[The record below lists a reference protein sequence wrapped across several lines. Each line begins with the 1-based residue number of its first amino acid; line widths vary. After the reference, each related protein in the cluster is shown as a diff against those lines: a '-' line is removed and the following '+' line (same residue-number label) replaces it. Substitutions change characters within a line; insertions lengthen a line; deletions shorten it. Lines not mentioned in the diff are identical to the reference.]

1 MLRRCRP
8 LARGPHRLRAA
19 RRPDGRD
26 LSTSSFRPRVRFA
39 DLDDAPIDAYAAS
52 GDGLDKAGAYG
63 IQGFAA
69 TLVERIDGDYF
80 TVVGFPLARVR
91 ARTAALGYR
100 LRPPRTPAQRH
111 PAGPRRMSFAAT
123 LRATFSPD
131 IGIDL
136 GTANTVVYSHDA
148 GILVSE
154 PSVVAYRTSDDAI
167 VAVGTGR
174 QRARRPRAR
183 PDRGRAPAARRH
195 DLRLPRRARA
205 GQDGGRSRARV
216 AAARI
221 APRVIACVPG
231 CATDIECKAV
241 EEAIRAAGPRSTTF
255 VPQAVAAAIGAGLDI
270 TSTRPRMVIDI
281 GGGTT
286 EIAVLISCGVV
297 AMHSIK
303 VGGDTFDAA
312 IAARLRHEYFAIG
325 PLTAERLKIERGYA
339 GRPPRPRA
347 VRRRR
352 NRHAQPASGGKRQ
365 VDETLVGEAM
375 RDGIDRIARAAW
387 SILEATAARSRRRLL
402 EAGIVLTG
410 GGALIPGLAGE
421 IGIRTNVPTTVADDP
436 LGCVAR
442 GAGEILASPGLLE
455 RLRPH
460 ADRLTRWY
468 QSLRI
473 GMRESYSR

>member
-1 MLRRCRP
+1 MS
-8 LARGPHRLRAA
+8 LAG
-19 RRPDGRD
+19 
-26 LSTSSFRPRVRFA
+26 
-39 DLDDAPIDAYAAS
+39 
-52 GDGLDKAGAYG
+52 
-63 IQGFAA
+63 
-69 TLVERIDGDYF
+69 
-80 TVVGFPLARVR
+80 
-91 ARTAALGYR
+91 
-100 LRPPRTPAQRH
+100 
-111 PAGPRRMSFAAT
+111 T

-131 IGIDL
+131 VGIDL
-136 GTANTVVYSHDA
+136 GTANTVVYSHDE

-167 VAVGTGR
+167 IAVGHAAKELDGR
-174 QRARRPRAR
+174 TPGRIRVVRPLRGGTISDFRGAHALVKTMVDRALASRPR
-183 PDRGRAPAARRH
+183 
-195 DLRLPRRARA
+195 
-205 GQDGGRSRARV
+205 V
-216 AAARI
+216 

-241 EEAIRAAGPRSTTF
+241 EEAIRAAGPRTTEF
-255 VPQAVAAAIGAGLDI
+255 VPQAVAAAVGAGLDI
-270 TSTRPRMVIDI
+270 TGPRPAMVMDI

-286 EIAVLISCGVV
+286 EIAVLTLCGVV

-312 IAARLRHEYFAIG
+312 ITARLRQEYFGIG
-325 PLTAERLKIERGYA
+325 VLTAERLKIERGFA
-339 GRPPRPRA
+339 GRAPGRDPYLLAGTDMRNLRP
-347 VRRRR
+347 
-352 NRHAQPASGGKRQ
+352 GKRE
-365 VDETLVGEAM
+365 VSEALVGEAM

-387 SILEATAARSRRRLL
+387 SILEACPPDLAGELL
-402 EAGIVLTG
+402 ESGIVLTG

-421 IGIRTNVPTTVADDP
+421 IGARTNVPTTVADDP

>member
-1 MLRRCRP
+1 V
-8 LARGPHRLRAA
+8 G
-19 RRPDGRD
+19 
-26 LSTSSFRPRVRFA
+26 
-39 DLDDAPIDAYAAS
+39 
-52 GDGLDKAGAYG
+52 GA
-63 IQGFAA
+63 
-69 TLVERIDGDYF
+69 
-80 TVVGFPLARVR
+80 
-91 ARTAALGYR
+91 
-100 LRPPRTPAQRH
+100 
-111 PAGPRRMSFAAT
+111 

-136 GTANTVVYSHDA
+136 GTANTVVYSHDQ

-167 VAVGTGR
+167 IAVGRAAKELDGR
-174 QRARRPRAR
+174 TPGRIRVVRPLRGGTISDFRGAHALVKTVVDRALAARAR
-183 PDRGRAPAARRH
+183 
-195 DLRLPRRARA
+195 L
-205 GQDGGRSRARV
+205 
-216 AAARI
+216 

-241 EEAIRAAGPRSTTF
+241 EEAIRAAGPRTTEF
-255 VPQAVAAAIGAGLDI
+255 VPQAVAAAVGAGLDI
-270 TSTRPRMVIDI
+270 TSTRPAMVIDI

-286 EIAVLISCGVV
+286 EIAVLTLCGVV
-297 AMHSIK
+297 ALSSIK

-312 IAARLRHEYFAIG
+312 IAAKLRQEYFGIG
-325 PLTAERLKIERGYA
+325 ALTAERLKMERGFA
-339 GRPPRPRA
+339 GRPPGREPFMVAGTDMRNLRP
-347 VRRRR
+347 
-352 NRHAQPASGGKRQ
+352 GKRL

-375 RDGIDRIARAAW
+375 LDAIDRIARAAW
-387 SILEATAARSRRRLL
+387 TILEACPPDLAGELL
-402 EAGIVLTG
+402 ETGIVLTG
-410 GGALIPGLAGE
+410 GGALVPGLAGE
-421 IGIRTNVPTTVADDP
+421 IGARTNVPTTVADDP

>member
-1 MLRRCRP
+1 MKQTL
-8 LARGPHRLRAA
+8 G
-19 RRPDGRD
+19 
-26 LSTSSFRPRVRFA
+26 
-39 DLDDAPIDAYAAS
+39 
-52 GDGLDKAGAYG
+52 GA
-63 IQGFAA
+63 
-69 TLVERIDGDYF
+69 
-80 TVVGFPLARVR
+80 
-91 ARTAALGYR
+91 
-100 LRPPRTPAQRH
+100 
-111 PAGPRRMSFAAT
+111 

-131 IGIDL
+131 VGIDL
-136 GTANTVVYSHDA
+136 GTANTVVYSHDE

-154 PSVVAYRTSDDAI
+154 PSVVAYRTEDDALI
-167 VAVGTGR
+167 EIGQA
-174 QRARRPRAR
+174 AKEL
-183 PDRGRAPAARRH
+183 DGRAPGRVSVVRPLRGGTISDFRGAHALVKTLVDRALAAR
-195 DLRLPRRARA
+195 PR
-205 GQDGGRSRARV
+205 V
-216 AAARI
+216 

-241 EEAIRAAGPRSTTF
+241 EEAIRAAGPRTTTF
-255 VPQAVAAAIGAGLDI
+255 VPQAVAAAVGAGLDV
-270 TSTRPRMVIDI
+270 TGTRPAMVIDI

-286 EIAVLISCGVV
+286 EIAVLTLSGVV

-312 IAARLRHEYFAIG
+312 ITARLRQEFFAIG
-325 PLTAERLKIERGYA
+325 QLTAERLKIERGFA
-339 GRPPRPRA
+339 GRAPGREPYAVAGTDMRALRPGRIT
-347 VRRRR
+347 
-352 NRHAQPASGGKRQ
+352 

-387 SILEATAARSRRRLL
+387 SILEATPPDLVGELL

-421 IGIRTNVPTTVADDP
+421 IGARTNVPTTVADDP

-455 RLRPH
+455 RLQPH